1 MKNVLRIGFII
12 ILILIFTTPN
22 NIFKSKIYSNKI
34 DSNDQ
39 VYKLLLN
46 ENKNFEGI
54 RIINNN
60 NDKNKLM
67 KNEEAYILFKNKIG
81 KYYNNV
87 TIKEKKDDIIITY
100 EEADICSSYENNIYN
115 NRSNDMMLIRIKA
128 NDNMCSFELLNH

>member
-67 KNEEAYILFKNKIG
+67 KNEEAYILFKNKVG

-87 TIKEKKDDIIITY
+87 TIKEKKGDIIITY
-100 EEADICSSYENNIYN
+100 EEADICSSY
-115 NRSNDMMLIRIKA
+115 
-128 NDNMCSFELLNH
+128 

>member
-46 ENKNFEGI
+46 EKKKKKGI
-54 RIINNN
+54 RIIKNN

-115 NRSNDMMLIRIKA
+115 NRTNDMMLIRIKA
-128 NDNMCSFELLNH
+128 NDNMRSFELLNH

>member
-39 VYKLLLN
+39 VYKLLLS

-87 TIKEKKDDIIITY
+87 TIKEKNDDIIITY
-100 EEADICSSYENNIYN
+100 EEADICSSYGNNIYN
-115 NRSNDMMLIRIKA
+115 NKTNDMMLIRIKA
-128 NDNMCSFELLNH
+128 NDNMRSFELLNH

>member
-22 NIFKSKIYSNKI
+22 NIFKSKIYSSKI

-39 VYKLLLN
+39 VYKVLLN

-60 NDKNKLM
+60 N
-67 KNEEAYILFKNKIG
+67 F
-81 KYYNNV
+81 
-87 TIKEKKDDIIITY
+87 
-100 EEADICSSYENNIYN
+100 
-115 NRSNDMMLIRIKA
+115 
-128 NDNMCSFELLNH
+128 

>member
-39 VYKLLLN
+39 VYKLLLS

-87 TIKEKKDDIIITY
+87 TIKEKNDDIIITY

-115 NRSNDMMLIRIKA
+115 NRTNDMMLIRIKA
-128 NDNMCSFELLNH
+128 NDNMRSFELLNH

>member
-39 VYKLLLN
+39 VYKLLLS

-81 KYYNNV
+81 KCYNNV
-87 TIKEKKDDIIITY
+87 TIKEKNDDIIITY
-100 EEADICSSYENNIYN
+100 EEPDICSSYENNIYN
-115 NRSNDMMLIRIKA
+115 NKTNDMMLIRIKA
-128 NDNMCSFELLNH
+128 NDNMRSFELLNH